1 MKIIDTTTYFEE
13 KLMMELRFN
22 ILDSFVDK
30 FVVCESRYSHSGKEK
45 KINFDIN
52 DYPKFKEKIIHL
64 IVDKE
69 PSNLISKKDLST
81 SDKRYNSVIRIK
93 HQRNS
98 IMSVLNQ
105 FSAEDYIIYS
115 DNDEIPNL
123 ENIDLIH
130 SKNKFIIFNQKIFY
144 YKLNLLLPTLN
155 WYGSKSCKLK
165 NIKDI
170 DNLRAIKNK
179 KYPFFRLDTLFSEVK
194 HQNVEMVNEG
204 GWHFSNLKNINEL
217 EKKYLNDENHSEY
230 EAQGFTLERIKDNI
244 KNKVIDY
251 NHEAKKDSNERFKQ
265 TKLEVA
271 KTDILPTY
279 IKKNLDKYKEWV
291 V

>member
-1 MKIIDTTTYFEE
+1 
-13 KLMMELRFN
+13 
-22 ILDSFVDK
+22 
-30 FVVCESRYSHSGKEK
+30 
-45 KINFDIN
+45 
-52 DYPKFKEKIIHL
+52 
-64 IVDKE
+64 
-69 PSNLISKKDLST
+69 
-81 SDKRYNSVIRIK
+81 
-93 HQRNS
+93 
-98 IMSVLNQ
+98 MSVLNQ

-194 HQNVEMVNEG
+194 HQNVEIVNEG